1 MTATTILH
9 NTTERNP
16 VFKYSWHPQILGGQG
31 QSHRFL
37 NTPVVPGEVN
47 LKVVERDPNTMV
59 FVSDQ
64 PKVFMTMFNGPYH
77 FFHETVA
84 PFLYQFEKTPEAL
97 FIFDIRNMYEMDEK
111 YLKMFS
117 RLLSKLEANF
127 RFIKTDESTN
137 IVADN
142 FYTQTTLN
150 DDVNP
155 GNAVY
160 DLCRKFIIT
169 EDVKPFRKVYLSR
182 KSMGNRDYEDTFVD
196 GPSFKNDNRID
207 NEEILENFFTSI
219 GFEVV
224 SPDIKFETFEDQVKF
239 FYETETLVHLT
250 GGGGTNAIFMQPRSN
265 IVELVTTM
273 VVNNNTR
280 EDGMKDSEEALHH
293 FYSAYAFN
301 KDHNY
306 ISIQNKSRKATDI
319 VNKINNDK
327 LLSAI
332 FERITT

>member
-1 MTATTILH
+1 
-9 NTTERNP
+9 
-16 VFKYSWHPQILGGQG
+16 
-31 QSHRFL
+31 
-37 NTPVVPGEVN
+37 
-47 LKVVERDPNTMV
+47 
-59 FVSDQ
+59 
-64 PKVFMTMFNGPYH
+64 
-77 FFHETVA
+77 
-84 PFLYQFEKTPEAL
+84 
-97 FIFDIRNMYEMDEK
+97 MYEMDEK

-117 RLLSKLEANF
+117 RLLSKLKANF

-169 EDVKPFRKVYLSR
+169 EVVKPFRKVYLSR